1 MISIG
6 IRFRSKSTSGSS
18 STSVSTSTSSS
29 EAIYAAKAG
38 YAEEAGYASTAG
50 KASSATYATTAGALS
65 EAGLETL
72 TDDLSEQ
79 FLSSV
84 DDDTAKGE
92 ITFAAGVKF
101 GDGTNS
107 ITASGDATLNDI
119 VATMATLSGDL
130 SVSGT
135 TTTAGIS
142 NTGDIQNT
150 GDLRNTGDLTVG
162 GDTSL
167 QDVTT
172 ENIDNAETITTK
184 DLTVTGT
191 AHFFELVIDKV
202 KAAGGAVM
210 FTPADGFTIL
220 RIDEVE
226 DEEGTLTGWKLYWLA
241 TDSDGNSTV
250 NMWQTGDQA
259 LCMNFN
265 QATAGTSYDVSN
277 TYWWRLVTAASTDDD
292 EDGAESGVET
302 VELTIGETTAEY
314 ACHWIV
320 VSAEDCDTDSAEPQV
335 GDAVVMCGN
344 RYDEERQTAIYISA
358 YSSLDPD
365 LDAPLYAHYMGIDD
379 FDLSSHRK
387 TYFDRDD
394 AEFVGNFTVSSGQS
408 LEEYVAEKVSE
419 ESGAYAP
426 YIDDS
431 TKTWWVYQD
440 GQWVDSGVSATVDLS
455 DLTRVLY
462 IDLSMGGQIY
472 ADETET
478 VTLSVWDVLKLNEYT
493 DSYTYKVERD
503 SGDESDDAV
512 WNAESAHLS
521 CGSEFTISYEDLNIP
536 ARVAAGSV
544 ATLFYVTA
552 TATDGTVETAT
563 IAY

>member
-6 IRFRSKSTSGSS
+6 IRFRAKSTSGSS

-29 EAIYAAKAG
+29 EASYAAKAG

-50 KASSATYATTAGALS
+50 KAASATYATTAGALS
-65 EAGLETL
+65 DAGLETL

-84 DDDTAKGE
+84 DDDTAEGE

-101 GDGTNS
+101 GDGTYS
-107 ITASGDATLNDI
+107 ITSSGDATLNDL

-172 ENIDNAETITTK
+172 ENITNAETITTK

-220 RIDEVE
+220 GIEEVE
-226 DEEGTLTGWKLYWLA
+226 DEEGTLSGWKLYFLA
-241 TDSDGNSTV
+241 EDSDGNAIT
-250 NMWQTGDQA
+250 NMWQADDQA

-265 QATAGTSYDVSN
+265 QAAEGTTYDVSN
-277 TYWWRLVTAASTDDD
+277 TYWWRLVTEVST
-292 EDGAESGVET
+292 EAET
-302 VELTIGETTAEY
+302 VELEVGDTKAEY

-320 VSAEDCDTDSAEPQV
+320 VDADDCDTNSAEPSV

-344 RYDEERQTAIYISA
+344 RSDGERQTAIYISA

-365 LDAPLYAHYMGIDD
+365 LDAPLYAHYIGIDD
-379 FDLSSHRK
+379 YDLSSHRK
-387 TYFDRDD
+387 TYFDRDE
-394 AEFVGNFTVSSGQS
+394 AVFVGSFTVSSGQS

-419 ESGAYAP
+419 ESGSYAP

-455 DLTRVLY
+455 ELTRVLY

-478 VTLSVWDVLKLNEYT
+478 VTLSVWDVLKINEYT

-512 WNAESAHLS
+512 WNAESAHLN
-521 CGSEFTISYEDLNIP
+521 CGSEFTISYDDLNIP

-544 ATLFYVTA
+544 TTLFYVTA